1 MGREKDL
8 SGLQNEAKVRLCPD
22 CKNEEI
28 EHRNGEFFCKKCGL
42 VIDE

>member
-1 MGREKDL
+1 MGIQKDL
-8 SGLQNEAKVRLCPD
+8 SGLQNEDKARQCPD
-22 CKNEEI
+22 CKNIEI